1 VSNENNDVDWQ
12 NFENQAESIIRKSSD
27 SIRDL
32 KEKSFSNVPN
42 DQYREHLKNLF
53 VLLEGYLKGKQSA
66 KKYSCSEKV
75 YLS

>member
-32 KEKSFSNVPN
+32 KEKSFSKVPN

-53 VLLEGYLKGKQSA
+53 VLIESYLKGKPNYKNSQIR
-66 KKYSCSEKV
+66 K
-75 YLS
+75 